1 MRSSRSGS
9 YRTLVDS
16 TVSHTP
22 VPFARPAVTHTF
34 TSVAMTRA
42 QALLLV
48 IGDSAILSVDP
59 LWRAFMNYVYLHNGW
74 RGDEPTWDVNAPVL
88 SDADYADE
96 LREAMAAEMNSV
108 IAQQPAEED
117 IEAEANVDRNV
128 WLNEDNTDW

>member
-1 MRSSRSGS
+1 M
-9 YRTLVDS
+9 LVDS